1 MNLIRTGTESPNQR
15 ILPVLLF
22 QREKR
27 MPRKAQQQKQKL
39 ATTAA
44 AEKPT
49 QKQALA
55 EAVQNLGPN
64 ASHAALVRF
73 VKERFGM
80 ELTFC
85 IVFPKA
91 NTTTKLKVASTP
103 RQQEPLPQAKC
114 A

>member
-1 MNLIRTGTESPNQR
+1 
-15 ILPVLLF
+15 
-22 QREKR
+22 
-27 MPRKAQQQKQKL
+27 MPGKVQQQKQKV
-39 ATTAA
+39 AKTAA
-44 AEKPT
+44 AENPS
-49 QKQALA
+49 QKRALA
-55 EAVQNLGPN
+55 EALRCLGPN

-91 NTTTKLKVASTP
+91 ATISKLNEWSKSGCRIP
-103 RQQEPLPQAKC
+103 PAKS